1 MKVIS
6 EQLGHSSI
14 KITMDIYGSL
24 PRRRAQAQWE
34 LAEHA
39 AEDVVARL
47 LTWSPHRGL
56 GQ

>member
-6 EQLGHSSI
+6 EQLGDSSI

-34 LAEHA
+34 FAEHA